1 MCVAG
6 GGAGVVVGA
15 VHDLLVVDLVLVE
28 EHLPRGGATLQ
39 HAAQEVLP

>member
-1 MCVAG
+1 MAG

-15 VHDLLVVDLVLVE
+15 VHDLAGVDLVLVE
-28 EHLPRGGATLQ
+28 EDLPRGGAALQ